1 MSAYRDQH
9 FLTDHLAV
17 ERIASV
23 LELSGRRVLE
33 IGPGRGVLT
42 RALLARGATVIA
54 VELDESL
61 VSFLKKEFTAEI
73 GQCSLTMVSGDA
85 TRVDIP
91 PFDIVVANLPYSA
104 SSKITFRLLEIGFEA
119 AVLMYQKEFAD
130 RMLAD
135 IGTRDCGRL
144 SVMVQTF
151 ARASRCFD
159 LPPGAFSP
167 PPAVHSTV
175 VRIEPRPPLFPVDN
189 RKIYAEVVKVLYAG
203 RRKTIRSI
211 LKNSWAIFGDDQITL
226 LLSTLDPAI
235 LTSRPEELYLEDY
248 ATIANI
254 LSSRS

>member
-9 FLTDHLAV
+9 FLADRNAV

-23 LELSGRRVLE
+23 LELKDRQVLE

-42 RALLARGATVIA
+42 RALLARGARVIA
-54 VELDESL
+54 VELDGSL
-61 VSFLKKEFTAEI
+61 VSFLKHEFAQAI
-73 GQCSLTMVSGDA
+73 DSGALTLISGDA

-91 PFDIVVANLPYSA
+91 PFEIVVANLPYSA
-104 SSKITFRLLEIGFEA
+104 SSKITFRLLDIGFEA

-167 PPAVHSTV
+167 PPAVYSTV
-175 VRIEPRPPLFPVDN
+175 VRIEPRPPLFPVDD
-189 RKIYAEVVKVLYAG
+189 RKTYSEVVKILYAG
-203 RRKTIRSI
+203 RRKTVRSI
-211 LKNSWAIFGDDQITL
+211 LKNSGGIFGVEPVAY
-226 LLSTLDPAI
+226 LLSELDPAI
-235 LTSRPEELYLEDY
+235 LSSRPEELYLEDY
-248 ATIANI
+248 ATISNI
-254 LSSRS
+254 LSR

>member
-9 FLTDHLAV
+9 FLADRNAV

-23 LELSGRRVLE
+23 LDIKDRQVLE

-42 RALLARGATVIA
+42 WALLSRGAKVIA
-54 VELDESL
+54 IELDESL
-61 VSFLKKEFTAEI
+61 VSFLKHEFALAIESGT
-73 GQCSLTMVSGDA
+73 LTLISGDA

-91 PFDIVVANLPYSA
+91 PFEIVVANLPYSA
-104 SSKITFRLLEIGFEA
+104 SSKITFRLLDIGFEA

-175 VRIEPRPPLFPVDN
+175 VRIEPRPPLFPVND
-189 RKIYAEVVKVLYAG
+189 RDIYAEIVKILYAG
-203 RRKTIRSI
+203 RRKTLRSI
-211 LKNSWAIFGDDQITL
+211 LKNTGSTFGSDRITA

-235 LTSRPEELYLEDY
+235 LASRPEELYLEDY
-248 ATIANI
+248 ATIANP
-254 LSSRS
+254 LSG

>member
-9 FLTDHLAV
+9 FLSDRNAV

-23 LELSGRRVLE
+23 LDIADRQVLE

-42 RALLARGATVIA
+42 RALLTRGARVIA

-61 VSFLKKEFTAEI
+61 VAFLKLEFSDAIES
-73 GQCSLTMVSGDA
+73 GSLTLIHGDA

-91 PFDIVVANLPYSA
+91 QFEIVVANLPYSA
-104 SSKITFRLLEIGFEA
+104 SSKITFRLLDIGFEA

-167 PPAVHSTV
+167 PPAVYSTV
-175 VRIEPRPPLFPVDN
+175 VRIEPRPPLFPVDD
-189 RKIYAEVVKVLYAG
+189 RVVYAEVVKILYAG
-203 RRKTIRSI
+203 RRKTVRSI
-211 LKNSWAIFGDDQITL
+211 LKNAGSIFGSDPVATQ
-226 LLSTLDPAI
+226 LSELDPAI
-235 LTSRPEELYLEDY
+235 LSSRPEALYLEDY
-248 ATIANI
+248 ATISNI
-254 LSSRS
+254 LSR

>member
-9 FLTDHLAV
+9 FLADLRAV
-17 ERIASV
+17 ERIAGILDISDRV
-23 LELSGRRVLE
+23 VLE

-42 RALLARGATVIA
+42 RALLNRGAKVIA
-54 VELDESL
+54 VEVDQSL
-61 VSFLKKEFTAEI
+61 VSYLHHQFADVIEQ
-73 GQCSLTMVSGDA
+73 GSLTLISGDA

-91 PFDIVVANLPYSA
+91 PFELVVANLPYSA
-104 SSKITFRLLEIGFEA
+104 SSKITFRLLDIGFEA

-175 VRIEPRPPLFPVDN
+175 VRIEPRTPLFWVQD
-189 RKIYAEVVKVLYAG
+189 REIYAEVVKILYAG
-203 RRKTIRSI
+203 RRKTVRSI
-211 LKNSWAIFGDDQITL
+211 MKNTGQIFGPDHVLRL
-226 LLSTLDPAI
+226 LADLDPAI

-248 ATIANI
+248 ATIANM
-254 LSSRS
+254 LVS

>member
-9 FLTDHLAV
+9 FLTDRRAV

-23 LELSGRRVLE
+23 LDLSGRKVLE
-33 IGPGRGVLT
+33 IGPGKGVLT
-42 RALLARGATVIA
+42 HALLAGKAEVIA
-54 VELDESL
+54 VELDDSL
-61 VSFLKKEFTAEI
+61 VSFLKTEFAQAIHT
-73 GQCSLTMVSGDA
+73 GSLTLISGDA
-85 TRVDIP
+85 TRVEIP
-91 PFDIVVANLPYSA
+91 PFEIVVANLPYSA
-104 SSKITFRLLEIGFEA
+104 SSKITFRLLDIGFEA

-151 ARASRCFD
+151 ARATRCFD

-189 RKIYAEVVKVLYAG
+189 RAVYAEVVKILYAG

-211 LKNSWAIFGDDQITL
+211 LKNSTPIFGEEQVTS
-226 LLSTLDPAI
+226 LLSVLDPDI
-235 LTSRPEELYLEDY
+235 LKSRPEELYLEDY
-248 ATIANI
+248 ATISNI
-254 LSSRS
+254 LSGS

>member
-9 FLTDHLAV
+9 FLTDPRAV
-17 ERIASV
+17 ERIAGV
-23 LELSGRRVLE
+23 LDVSGRAVLE

-42 RALLARGATVIA
+42 RALIERGAKVIA
-54 VELDESL
+54 VEIDTSL
-61 VSFLKKEFTAEI
+61 VSFLQHEFADAI
-73 GQCSLTMVSGDA
+73 LNGSLTLVSGDA
-85 TRVDIP
+85 TRVEIP
-91 PFDIVVANLPYSA
+91 SFELVVANLPYSA
-104 SSKITFRLLEIGFEA
+104 SSKITFRLLDIGFEA

-175 VRIEPRPPLFPVDN
+175 VRIEPRPPLFPVVD
-189 RKIYAEVVKVLYAG
+189 REIYAEVVRVLYAG
-203 RRKTIRSI
+203 RRKTVRSI
-211 LKNSWAIFGDDQITL
+211 MKNSGSIFGSEQANTL
-226 LLSTLDPAI
+226 VSNLDPAI
-235 LTSRPEELYLEDY
+235 LSSRPEELYLEDY
-248 ATIANI
+248 ATIANMLI
-254 LSSRS
+254 P

>member
-9 FLTDHLAV
+9 FLSDRGAV
-17 ERIASV
+17 ERIAGI
-23 LELSGRRVLE
+23 LDITGRTVLE

-42 RALLARGATVIA
+42 RALLQQGARVIA
-54 VELDESL
+54 VEIDQTL
-61 VSFLKKEFTAEI
+61 VSFLTREFSEAI
-73 GQCSLTMVSGDA
+73 RAGFLTLVPGDA
-85 TRVDIP
+85 TRVEIP
-91 PFDIVVANLPYSA
+91 RFELVVANLPYSA
-104 SSKITFRLLEIGFEA
+104 SSKITFRLLDMGFEA

-135 IGTRDCGRL
+135 IGSRDCGRL

-175 VRIEPRPPLFPVDN
+175 VRIEPRPPLFPVAN
-189 RKIYAEVVKVLYAG
+189 RGVYADLVRVLFAG

-211 LKNSWAIFGDDQITL
+211 MKNTGSVFGEEQVLNL
-226 LLSTLDPAI
+226 LHDLDPAI
-235 LTSRPEELYLEDY
+235 LASRPEALYLEDY
-248 ATIANI
+248 ATIANL
-254 LSSRS
+254 LSS

>member
-9 FLTDHLAV
+9 FLSDRNAV

-23 LELSGRRVLE
+23 LDIADRRVLE

-42 RALLARGATVIA
+42 RALLTRGARVIA
-54 VELDESL
+54 VELDENL
-61 VSFLKKEFTAEI
+61 VAFLKQEFSDAIES
-73 GQCSLTMVSGDA
+73 GSLTLIHGDA

-91 PFDIVVANLPYSA
+91 QFDIIVANLPYSA
-104 SSKITFRLLEIGFEA
+104 SSKITFRLLDIGFEA

-151 ARASRCFD
+151 ARVSRCFD

-167 PPAVHSTV
+167 PPAVYSTV
-175 VRIEPRPPLFPVDN
+175 VWIEPRPPFFPIDDRAV
-189 RKIYAEVVKVLYAG
+189 YAEVVKILYAG
-203 RRKTIRSI
+203 RRKTVRSI
-211 LKNSWAIFGDDQITL
+211 LKNAGNIFGTEPVATL
-226 LLSTLDPAI
+226 LSELDPAI
-235 LTSRPEELYLEDY
+235 LSSRPEALYLEDY
-248 ATIANI
+248 ATISNL
-254 LSSRS
+254 LSR

>member
-9 FLTDHLAV
+9 FLADRNAV

-23 LELSGRRVLE
+23 LDLADRRVLE

-42 RALLARGATVIA
+42 RALLARGARVIA
-54 VELDESL
+54 VELDGSL
-61 VSFLKKEFTAEI
+61 VTFLKHEFAQAIDSGT
-73 GQCSLTMVSGDA
+73 LTLVPGDA

-91 PFDIVVANLPYSA
+91 QFDLVVANLPYSA
-104 SSKITFRLLEIGFEA
+104 SSKITFRLLDIGFEA

-144 SVMVQTF
+144 TVMVQTF

-167 PPAVHSTV
+167 PPAVYSTV
-175 VRIEPRPPLFPVDN
+175 VRIDPRPPLFPVDD
-189 RKIYAEVVKVLYAG
+189 RSVYAEVVKILYAG
-203 RRKTIRSI
+203 RRKTVRSI
-211 LKNSWAIFGDDQITL
+211 LKNAGGIFGADRIAS
-226 LLSTLDPAI
+226 LLSALDPAI
-235 LTSRPEELYLEDY
+235 LSSRPEELYLEDY
-248 ATIANI
+248 ATISNA
-254 LSSRS
+254 LSG

>member
-9 FLTDHLAV
+9 FLADRNAV

-23 LELSGRRVLE
+23 LDLADRRVLE

-42 RALLARGATVIA
+42 RALLARGARVIA
-54 VELDESL
+54 VELDGSL
-61 VSFLKKEFTAEI
+61 VSFLKHEFSQAIES
-73 GQCSLTMVSGDA
+73 GALTLVPGDA

-104 SSKITFRLLEIGFEA
+104 SSKITFRLLDIGFEA

-144 SVMVQTF
+144 TVMVQTF

-167 PPAVHSTV
+167 PPAVYSTV
-175 VRIEPRPPLFPVDN
+175 VRIEPRPPLFPVHD
-189 RKIYAEVVKVLYAG
+189 RDVYAEVVKILYAG
-203 RRKTIRSI
+203 RRKTVRSI
-211 LKNSWAIFGDDQITL
+211 LKNTGGIFGPDRVAS
-226 LLSTLDPAI
+226 LLSGLDPAI
-235 LTSRPEELYLEDY
+235 LSSRPEELYLEDY
-248 ATIANI
+248 ATISNA
-254 LSSRS
+254 LSG

>member
-9 FLTDHLAV
+9 FLTDIHAV

-23 LELSGRRVLE
+23 LDLQGRRVLE

-42 RALLARGATVIA
+42 RALLNQGAQVFAIEIDTN
-54 VELDESL
+54 L
-61 VSFLKKEFTAEI
+61 VSFLTHEFSREKANGSFTLI
-73 GQCSLTMVSGDA
+73 SGDA
-85 TRVDIP
+85 TRVPLPD
-91 PFDIVVANLPYSA
+91 FEFVVANLPYSA
-104 SSKITFRLLEIGFEA
+104 SSKITFRLLETGFEA

-151 ARASRCFD
+151 SRATRCFD

-167 PPAVHSTV
+167 PPAVYSTV
-175 VRIEPRPPLFPVDN
+175 VRIEPRPPLFPVQD
-189 RKIYAEVVKVLYAG
+189 RTIYADVVRLLFAG
-203 RRKTIRSI
+203 RRKTVRSI
-211 LKNSWAIFGDDQITL
+211 LKNTEVHFGAQKVHL
-226 LLSTLDPAI
+226 LLSSLDPDI
-235 LTSRPEELYLEDY
+235 LSSRPEELYLEDY

-254 LSSRS
+254 LAS

>member
-9 FLTDHLAV
+9 FLADCNAV

-23 LELSGRRVLE
+23 LDLADRRVLE

-42 RALLARGATVIA
+42 RALLARGARVIA
-54 VELDESL
+54 VELDGSL
-61 VSFLKKEFTAEI
+61 VSFLKHEFSQAIES
-73 GQCSLTMVSGDA
+73 GALTLVPGDA

-104 SSKITFRLLEIGFEA
+104 SSKITFRLLDIGFEA

-144 SVMVQTF
+144 TVMVQTF

-167 PPAVHSTV
+167 PPAVYSTV
-175 VRIEPRPPLFPVDN
+175 VRIEPRPPLFPVND
-189 RKIYAEVVKVLYAG
+189 RDVYAEVVKILYAG
-203 RRKTIRSI
+203 RRKTVRSI
-211 LKNSWAIFGDDQITL
+211 LKNTGGIFGADLIAS
-226 LLSTLDPAI
+226 LLSGLDPAI
-235 LTSRPEELYLEDY
+235 LSSRPEELYLEDY
-248 ATIANI
+248 ATIANA
-254 LSSRS
+254 LSG

>member
-9 FLTDHLAV
+9 FLADHNAV

-23 LELSGRRVLE
+23 LDIADRQVLE

-42 RALLARGATVIA
+42 RALLTRGARVIA

-61 VSFLKKEFTAEI
+61 VAFLKLEFSDAIES
-73 GQCSLTMVSGDA
+73 GFLTLIHGDA

-91 PFDIVVANLPYSA
+91 QFEIVVANLPYSA
-104 SSKITFRLLEIGFEA
+104 SSKITFRLLDIGFEE

-167 PPAVHSTV
+167 PPAVYSTV
-175 VRIEPRPPLFPVDN
+175 VRIEPRPPLFPVDD
-189 RKIYAEVVKVLYAG
+189 RAVYAEIVKILYAG
-203 RRKTIRSI
+203 RRKTVRSI
-211 LKNSWAIFGDDQITL
+211 LKNSGSIFGTEPVATL
-226 LLSTLDPAI
+226 LSELDPAI
-235 LTSRPEELYLEDY
+235 LSSRPEALYLEDY
-248 ATIANI
+248 ATISNI
-254 LSSRS
+254 LSR

>member
-9 FLTDHLAV
+9 FLADRNAV

-23 LELSGRRVLE
+23 LELSDRQVLE

-42 RALLARGATVIA
+42 RALLARGARVIA
-54 VELDESL
+54 VELDGSL
-61 VSFLKKEFTAEI
+61 VSFLKHEF
-73 GQCSLTMVSGDA
+73 GQAIDSGALTLISGDA

-91 PFDIVVANLPYSA
+91 PFEIVVANLPYSA
-104 SSKITFRLLEIGFEA
+104 SSKITFRLLDIGFEA

-167 PPAVHSTV
+167 PPAVYSTV
-175 VRIEPRPPLFPVDN
+175 VRIEPRPPLFPVDD
-189 RKIYAEVVKVLYAG
+189 RKIYSEVVKILYAG
-203 RRKTIRSI
+203 RRKTVRSI
-211 LKNSWAIFGDDQITL
+211 LKNSGSIFGVEPVAL
-226 LLSTLDPAI
+226 LLSELDPAI
-235 LTSRPEELYLEDY
+235 LSSRPEELYLEDY
-248 ATIANI
+248 ATISNI
-254 LSSRS
+254 LSR

>member
-9 FLTDHLAV
+9 FLTDLRAV
-17 ERIASV
+17 ERIAAT
-23 LELSGRRVLE
+23 LDLSGRSVLE

-42 RALLARGATVIA
+42 WALLQQGARVSA
-54 VELDESL
+54 VEIDQEL
-61 VSFLKKEFTAEI
+61 VTFLQSEFADCI
-73 GQCSLTMVSGDA
+73 RQGSLTLIPGDA
-85 TRVDIP
+85 TKVTFP
-91 PFDIVVANLPYSA
+91 SFEFVVANLPYSA
-104 SSKITFRLLEIGFEA
+104 SSKITFRLLECGFET

-175 VRIEPRPPLFPVDN
+175 VRIEPRPPLFPISDRAV
-189 RKIYAEVVKVLYAG
+189 YSEVVKMLFAG
-203 RRKTIRSI
+203 RRKTVRSI
-211 LKNSWAIFGDDQITL
+211 LKNAGSLFGKEPVSRLIRD
-226 LLSTLDPAI
+226 LDPAI
-235 LTSRPEELYLEDY
+235 LSSRPEELYLEDY
-248 ATIANI
+248 ATIANM
-254 LSSRS
+254 LVS

>member
-9 FLTDHLAV
+9 FLTDTLAV
-17 ERIASV
+17 EKIAGV
-23 LELSGRRVLE
+23 LELSGRQVLE

-42 RALLARGATVIA
+42 RALLNKGARVIA
-54 VELDESL
+54 IELDLTL
-61 VSFLKKEFTAEI
+61 VSFLQTEFAKAIRQGT
-73 GQCSLTMVSGDA
+73 LTLISGDA
-85 TRVDIP
+85 TRVAIP
-91 PFDIVVANLPYSA
+91 PFEFVVANLPYSA
-104 SSKITFRLLEIGFEA
+104 SSKITFRLLDIGFES

-175 VRIEPRPPLFPVDN
+175 VRIEPRPPLFPIED
-189 RKIYAEVVKVLYAG
+189 RAIYDELVRVLYAG
-203 RRKTIRSI
+203 RRKTVRSI
-211 LKNSWAIFGDDQITL
+211 LKNAKSIFGEDLIVSLIDD
-226 LLSTLDPAI
+226 LDPAI

-248 ATIANI
+248 ATIANR
-254 LSSRS
+254 LVC

>member
-1 MSAYRDQH
+1 MSGAYRDQH
-9 FLTDHLAV
+9 FLADLQAV
-17 ERIASV
+17 ERIAGV
-23 LELSGRRVLE
+23 LDISDRVVLE

-42 RALLARGATVIA
+42 RALLNRGAKVIA
-54 VELDESL
+54 VELDQSL
-61 VSFLKKEFTAEI
+61 VSFLHHQFADI
-73 GQCSLTMVSGDA
+73 IAQGSLTLISGDA

-91 PFDIVVANLPYSA
+91 PFELVVANLPYSA
-104 SSKITFRLLEIGFEA
+104 SSKITFRLLDIGFEA

-175 VRIEPRPPLFPVDN
+175 VRIEPRPPLFPVQD
-189 RKIYAEVVKVLYAG
+189 RAIYAEVVKILYAG
-203 RRKTIRSI
+203 RRKTVRSI
-211 LKNSWAIFGDDQITL
+211 LKNTGQFFGPDRVHRL
-226 LLSTLDPAI
+226 LADLDPAI

-254 LSSRS
+254 LVS